1 LWILFEK
8 SKTQPLNAEEKEI
21 MRVQLIDILK
31 SIPAFVIIALPGSF
45 LTLPLLLKVLPKSA
59 FPSGFQD

>member
-1 LWILFEK
+1 
-8 SKTQPLNAEEKEI
+8 

-45 LTLPLLLKVLPKSA
+45 LTLPILLKVLPKGA